1 MMEYKVADREFRDE
15 SGKLR
20 QFHYYVTVDPVETPN
35 FFCETYGVHIREDP
49 DNEASVHAVTTSATR
64 IDELMSILI
73 ENLVGPTTLRDTVD
87 DWL

>member
-35 FFCETYGVHIREDP
+35 FFCETYGVHIE
-49 DNEASVHAVTTSATR
+49 ESSGEQAAVRSITTSATR
-64 IDELMSILI
+64 IDELITLLTDH
-73 ENLVGPTTLRDTVD
+73 LVGPASLRDVVE